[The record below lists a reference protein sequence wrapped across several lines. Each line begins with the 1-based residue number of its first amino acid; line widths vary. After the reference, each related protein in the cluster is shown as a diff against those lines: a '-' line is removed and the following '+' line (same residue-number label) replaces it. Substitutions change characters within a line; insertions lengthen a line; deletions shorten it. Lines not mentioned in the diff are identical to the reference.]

1 MKNKRVLGI
10 ILVSTTLLSSF
21 ATSASA
27 VNVATAIN
35 EPIMVSSTKTVN
47 TNAILTGDM
56 IHRATSFLY
65 CVSS

>member
-35 EPIMVSSTKTVN
+35 EPIMVSSTKTVKTISHN
-47 TNAILTGDM
+47 
-56 IHRATSFLY
+56 SPK
-65 CVSS
+65 